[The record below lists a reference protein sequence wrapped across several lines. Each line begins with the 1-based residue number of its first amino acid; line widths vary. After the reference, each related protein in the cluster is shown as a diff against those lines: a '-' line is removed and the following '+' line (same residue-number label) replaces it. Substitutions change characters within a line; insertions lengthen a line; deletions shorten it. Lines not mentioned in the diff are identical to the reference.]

1 MAFTRSKLRDLI
13 VVALSVA
20 TAAVAGCSGGGFLP
34 FGTGPHEMDQERLN
48 AIVRNASRTN
58 NVPSSLVR
66 AVITQESGGDPSAI
80 SSAGAMGLMQL
91 MPGTA
96 SAYGV
101 ANPFDPEA
109 NVSAGTAYLHEL
121 LQRYHGN
128 IALALAAY
136 NAGSG
141 AVAKYKGIPP
151 YAETRDYVNNVTALY
166 RAAGKH

>member
-1 MAFTRSKLRDLI
+1 MAFARTRTRDLT
-13 VVALSVA
+13 VMLLSVA

-34 FGTGPHEMDQERLN
+34 FGTGPHMMEERQLN
-48 AIVRNASRTN
+48 AIVSEESRAH
-58 NVPSSLVR
+58 NVPSTLVR
-66 AVITQESGGDPSAI
+66 AVISQESGGDPSAI

-96 SAYGV
+96 NEYGI
-101 ANPFDPEA
+101 ANPFDPQS
-109 NVSAGTAYLHEL
+109 NVAAGSAYLHDL

-128 IALALAAY
+128 VALALAAY

-151 YAETRDYVNNVTALY
+151 YTETRDYVTNVTAMY
-166 RAAGKH
+166 RAASKR

>member
-1 MAFTRSKLRDLI
+1 MLASQLDSI
-13 VVALSVA
+13 VS
-20 TAAVAGCSGGGFLP
+20 
-34 FGTGPHEMDQERLN
+34 Q
-48 AIVRNASRTN
+48 ASRTN
-58 NVPSSLVR
+58 NVPMGLVH

-80 SSAGAMGLMQL
+80 SPAGAMGLMQL

-101 ANPFDPEA
+101 ANAFDPQA
-109 NVSAGTAYLHEL
+109 NVQAGTAYLHDL

-128 IALALAAY
+128 VALALAAY

-151 YAETRDYVNNVTALY
+151 YAETRDYVNNVTQMY
-166 RAAGKH
+166 RAATKR

>member
-1 MAFTRSKLRDLI
+1 MAVTSKKPRDIIL
-13 VVALSVA
+13 VLLSIA

-34 FGTGPHEMDQERLN
+34 FGTGPHAIEQQRLN
-48 AIVRNASRTN
+48 AIVSQASRAS
-58 NVPSSLVR
+58 NVPPSLVH

-80 SSAGAMGLMQL
+80 SGAGAMGLMQL

-96 SAYGV
+96 SEYGV
-101 ANPFDPEA
+101 ANPFDPQA
-109 NVSAGTAYLHEL
+109 NVAAGTAYLHDL

-128 IALALAAY
+128 VSLALAAY

-166 RAAGKH
+166 HAASKH